1 MGHHDQH
8 RANGLDSCRYLV
20 QALFFLFF
28 FFSCKIGG
36 RVPML
41 LALERVMEEKSS
53 NHLANVLINSMGI
66 YSYLKE
72 DIMCQCFN
80 VCFGADGAST
90 L

>member
-1 MGHHDQH
+1 
-8 RANGLDSCRYLV
+8 
-20 QALFFLFF
+20 
-28 FFSCKIGG
+28 
-36 RVPML
+36 ML